1 MKRTGFSILALLL
14 VASMI
19 LTACGATRRA
29 DRSSAQAD
37 RDN

>member
-19 LTACGATRRA
+19 LTACGTTAEA
-29 DRSSAQAD
+29 G
-37 RDN
+37 RDS